1 MKGGIDSENSPIGQ
15 AAEGSMRHSMMNSL
29 QFYRY
34 GTIYLAIFVLA
45 VLIVTLLLAE
55 SDLVRLGIIAFYLFG
70 SIPFAYI
77 FTYIYPGKTEFAK
90 GTVFFGVSNSFRI
103 GGYRAGLPTLFMEI
117 FKGVLPFLASFV
129 FFNYD
134 LTITILFVFASLLGT
149 NFSVFLKFVGGMGTT
164 ILMWSILL
172 LSPITLVI
180 WMVIFYVVAKTI
192 YDSYYGALINY
203 AILPLLLFVIER
215 NMEMVI
221 FAIAVAIIFI
231 LKYDRSKDEIGIWY
245 TSRKQRA

>member
-1 MKGGIDSENSPIGQ
+1 MILSTS
-15 AAEGSMRHSMMNSL
+15 GSLIRTISL
-29 QFYRY
+29 
-34 GTIYLAIFVLA
+34 
-45 VLIVTLLLAE
+45 
-55 SDLVRLGIIAFYLFG
+55 G
-70 SIPFAYI
+70 SIPFAHI
-77 FTYIYPGKTEFAK
+77 FTYIYPGKAKFSK

-103 GGYRAGLPTLFMEI
+103 GGHRAGLPTLFMEI
-117 FKGVLPFLASFV
+117 FKGILPFLISFL

-134 LTITILFVFASLLGT
+134 LTTTLLFVFASLFGT

-180 WMVIFYVVAKTI
+180 WMIIFYVVAKAL

-203 AILPLLLFVIER
+203 AILPLLLFLVEGSV
-215 NMEMVI
+215 EMVF
-221 FAIAVAIIFI
+221 FAIAVSIIFF